1 MKVAFD
7 SRARSS
13 ANGVGRY
20 SRCILRALAE
30 TGSTGDELLES
41 ARPAATVRAR
51 DPDVFHSPWM
61 DGAMLHSPCAMVV
74 TVQDVT
80 ALKRRSEH
88 LRGGVRL
95 RMRHLAVQRAAGV
108 IVPSEAVA
116 TEAVEHLGLERERIS
131 VIPHAPDAAMH
142 PRSAQEVRALRER
155 LQLPERYL
163 VWAGDLQHP
172 VPSRHLA
179 KLAATARE
187 LPLVLVGQARPWAH
201 ELPGVILTGQVSDE
215 QLAALYSGAD
225 ALVVPFEDA
234 GCGLTAVEAL
244 ACGTAV
250 VACDQPGL
258 REVLDGRAS
267 FVEPGDLGA
276 LIAAAQSAQ
285 RPTPGPPR
293 FTWRDAGRATWQA
306 YAQALAALAAP
317 RAARIARRRPASG
330 LGAQ

>member
-1 MKVAFD
+1 VKVAFD

-13 ANGVGRY
+13 ADGVGRY

-30 TGSTGDELLES
+30 TGSAGDELLES

-51 DPDVFHSPWM
+51 NLDVFHSPSIE
-61 DGAMLHSPCAMVV
+61 GAMLHSPCAMVV
-74 TVQDVT
+74 TVHDVA

-88 LRGGVRL
+88 LRSGVRL

-108 IVPSEAVA
+108 IVPSETVA
-116 TEAVEHLGLERERIS
+116 RDAVEHLGLERERIS
-131 VIPHAPDAAMH
+131 VIPHAPDPAMR
-142 PRSAQEVRALRER
+142 PRSEPERQRVRE
-155 LQLPERYL
+155 QLGVPERYL

-172 VPSRHLA
+172 ASGRHLA

-187 LPLVLVGQARPWAH
+187 LPLVLVGPTRPWAH
-201 ELPGVILTGQVSDE
+201 ELPGVLLTGRVNDE

-225 ALVVPFEDA
+225 ALVLPFEDA
-234 GCGLTAVEAL
+234 GCGLGAVEAL

-258 REVLDGRAS
+258 RGLLDGRAS
-267 FVEPGDLGA
+267 FVEPGDLGS
-276 LIAAAQSAQ
+276 LVAAAQGAP
-285 RPTPGPPR
+285 RPAPGPPH
-293 FTWRDAGRATWQA
+293 FTWRDAGRATWRA
-306 YAQALAALAAP
+306 YAQALSALAAP
-317 RAARIARRRPASG
+317 RAARVARRRPASG